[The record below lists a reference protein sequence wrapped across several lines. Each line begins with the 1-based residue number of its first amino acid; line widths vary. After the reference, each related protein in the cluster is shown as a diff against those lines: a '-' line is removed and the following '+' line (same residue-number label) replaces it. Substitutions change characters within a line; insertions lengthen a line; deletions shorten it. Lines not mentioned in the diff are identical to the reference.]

1 MTEQEEVKNLTQ
13 QLAKHRDAVQA
24 AASALSVVGTAS
36 AGVEAKNLMDPKYG
50 AKGNAI
56 DDDTNAI
63 NAALAD
69 SVGRQLRVPV
79 GRYKTTSPIFL
90 PNGVYIK
97 GDAHNGGA
105 FLEGGCSFEGAFGND
120 FVFRA
125 DGEESKSADGRYQR
139 LENLGVYGW
148 GGIFSRSCTH
158 MNISNCSFGC
168 HQCII
173 LPECWTSKISNV
185 TLGPGDLS
193 AGNTGILVW
202 GSAGCFIDT
211 VDVCNFDRGV
221 VLNGNGVELKNFR
234 IETNNRGIVLG
245 EFLDGTKDFVNAC
258 KVGIGTMEANNIA
271 IHVRQ
276 ANVSKIGPVLIQG
289 HEHPGFGVDGMCGT
303 GLQLDNLVNS
313 IVECVT
319 AGGGFAMGALIDN
332 TEDKWGNIFQCCN
345 FYNGMTVRGAASPG
359 DVMPAGSTV
368 ITLARGSQT
377 AMPPWMKIGLLVLDI
392 NANSADW
399 SYPTSGVAGAFAP
412 DTTITAI
419 GQDSITISQPTLTD
433 IQGMRDDLSGGWT
446 GQSAV
451 GFFDSRGAKVGGVF
465 MTPDNL
471 ARTLLQQNSRP
482 FDVVP

>member
-1 MTEQEEVKNLTQ
+1 MSEQEEIKNLVQ
-13 QLAKHRDAVQA
+13 RLADNQNAVQA
-24 AASALSVVGTAS
+24 AISALSSVSVVS

-69 SVGRQLRVPV
+69 SVGRQLRVPQ

-105 FLEGGCSFEGAFGND
+105 FLEGGCSFEGAFDND

-125 DGEESKSADGRYQR
+125 DGEEGKSADGRYQR

-158 MNISNCSFGC
+158 MNISNCSFGA

-202 GSAGCFIDT
+202 GSAGCTIDT
-211 VDVCNFDRGV
+211 IDAANFDRGI
-221 VLNGNGVELKNFR
+221 VLNGNGVELHNFR
-234 IETNNRGIVLG
+234 IEVCNRGIVLG

-258 KVGIGTMEANNIA
+258 RVNVGTMEANNIA
-271 IHVRQ
+271 IHSVQ
-276 ANVSKIGPVLIQG
+276 AAFSKIGQVLIQG
-289 HEHPGFGVDGMCGT
+289 HEHPGFGIDGMCGT
-303 GLQLDNLVNS
+303 GLQLDNLIMSTIEN
-313 IVECVT
+313 VT

-332 TEDKWGNIFQCCN
+332 GDNKWGNIFQACSFRN
-345 FYNGMTVRGAASPG
+345 IMTVRGSASP
-359 DVMPAGSTV
+359 DDTTPAGSMV
-368 ITLARGSQT
+368 IALARGSQT
-377 AMPPWMKIGLLVLDI
+377 AMPPWMKVGLLVLDT
-392 NANSADW
+392 NANSADY
-399 SYPTSGVAGAFAP
+399 SYPTSGVTGAFAP
-412 DTTITAI
+412 DTTITEI
-419 GQDSITISQPTLTD
+419 GQNSITISKPTVADLL
-433 IQGMRDDLSGGWT
+433 GMRNDPSGGWT
-446 GQSAV
+446 GQSSV
-451 GFFDSRGAKVGGVF
+451 GFYDSRGAKVGGVF
-465 MTPDNL
+465 MTPDNQTKAL
-471 ARTLLQQNSRP
+471 IQQMDHP
-482 FDVVP
+482 FDVQ